1 LRCYSYARAD
11 TSSAKLLGVQAE
23 NNLTRDEARRRA
35 ELVHTPL
42 YDISLDLTQ
51 DSDTFACEAT
61 IHFLCREPGAE
72 SFVDFVGQGV
82 DSCELN
88 GEEVPREA
96 FNGARIKL
104 SNLHEANELHVI
116 GTCNY
121 SNIGSGLSKFRD
133 PVDHKIYL
141 HSQFETFD
149 AHRMF
154 PCFDQ
159 PDLKAT
165 FTFTVLAPSDW
176 VVVSNNPGQ
185 AQPVAGK
192 ENIKRWTFGA
202 SPKMSTY
209 LTAIIAGPYH
219 GVRDRHG
226 DIDLGIFCRQ
236 SLAVYLD
243 PEEIFTL
250 TKQGLDFYGEAYKY
264 PYPFQKY
271 DQLFVPEFS
280 AGAMENI
287 GAVTFHESMIFRSKV
302 TEAARED
309 RANTILHEMAHMWF
323 GDLVT
328 MRWWDDLWLNES
340 FATFMSVLSQ
350 VEATRFK
357 NGWVTFANQYKAGA
371 RRQDQL
377 PTTHPIAADIPDIE
391 SVYLNFDAITYNK
404 GACVL
409 RQLVAYVGQETF
421 LRGVQRYIKQRQYTN
436 ASLADFLSD
445 IEAGS
450 GRDLKAWSKVW
461 LETAGL
467 NTLLPLTEPNRETI
481 HSLTIQQEAPAD
493 HPTIRPHRLAVGLY
507 DRKSDTLELR
517 RRVEL
522 DVVDAETPVSDLNG
536 ERLADLLLLNDQD
549 LTYAKIRL
557 DERSLT
563 TAIDGLANLSDPL
576 ARAVTWAALWD
587 MLRDAE
593 LPARR
598 YLSLVLNNIQGE
610 TDIGVVQD
618 LLAQASSAIW
628 VYGDQQHAPSALQT
642 LADQALRT
650 LDAAPAGSDEQLSW
664 AHAFI
669 STARS
674 KEHLSVVRGLLDGIK
689 VFTGLKVDTDLRWS
703 IVSALAGVGADDG
716 LIEAELKRDPTDQ
729 GHRYAAA
736 ARASRPERQAK
747 EEVWTTLQENKSLPL
762 ATMRAMMGG
771 FYRYDQAALLQPY
784 ASRYFEVLPTV
795 WKERDIDIALAFGRM
810 MYPAVLVGEQTI
822 KATDQY
828 LGGVSVPGPIRRILL
843 EGKDNMQRAMRGR
856 ALDASADRLPLAG
869 RVGEGVAR

>member
-1 LRCYSYARAD
+1 MHP
-11 TSSAKLLGVQAE
+11 G

-35 ELVHTPL
+35 ELIQTPL
-42 YDISLDLTQ
+42 YEISLDLTR

-61 IHFLCREPGAE
+61 IHFLCQEPGANT
-72 SFVDFVGQGV
+72 FIDFLAPSV

-88 GEEVPREA
+88 GEEVPKDA
-96 FNGARIKL
+96 FNGARLTL
-104 SNLHEANELHVI
+104 SNLRDANELHVLA
-116 GTCNY
+116 TCDY
-121 SNIGSGLSKFRD
+121 QNIGAGLCRFKD

-159 PDLKAT
+159 PDLKAS

-202 SPKMSTY
+202 TPKMSSY
-209 LTAIIAGPYH
+209 LTAIVAGPYH

-226 DIDLGIFCRQ
+226 DVDLGIFCRQ
-236 SLAVYLD
+236 SLAQYLD
-243 PEEIFTL
+243 PEEIFTV

-287 GAVTFHESMIFRSKV
+287 GCVTFNESMLFRSKV
-302 TEAARED
+302 TEAVRED
-309 RANTILHEMAHMWF
+309 RANAILHEMAHMWF

-340 FATFMSVLSQ
+340 FATFMSVLAQ

-409 RQLVAYVGQETF
+409 RQLVAYVSQDTF
-421 LRGVQRYIKQRQYTN
+421 LRGVQRYVKQRQYSN
-436 ASLADFLSD
+436 ASLADFLAD

-450 GRDLKAWSKVW
+450 GRDLKAWSKLW

-467 NTLLPLTEPNRETI
+467 NTLRPLTASKGDQNGSITI
-481 HSLTIQQEAPAD
+481 KQEAPPEF
-493 HPTIRPHRLAVGLY
+493 PTIRPHRLAVGLY
-507 DRKSDTLELR
+507 DRQSGGLHLR

-522 DVVDAETPVSDLNG
+522 DVAGEETAVEDLVG
-536 ERLADLLLLNDQD
+536 ERPADLLLVNDLD

-557 DERSLT
+557 DERSLA
-563 TAIDGLANLSDPL
+563 TASEHLAELSDPL
-576 ARAVTWAALWD
+576 ARAITWAALWD

-593 LPARR
+593 IPARQ
-598 YLSLVLNNIQGE
+598 YLPLILRNIGGE

-618 LLAQASSAIW
+618 LLAQAASAIF
-628 VYGDQQHAPSALQT
+628 VYGDPANQEAALKT
-642 LADQALRT
+642 LADHALRA
-650 LDAAPAGSDEQLSW
+650 LDAAPAGSDFQLAW

-669 STARS
+669 NATRS
-674 KEHLSVVRGLLDGIK
+674 PEHLSVVRGLLDGIK

-703 IVSALAGVGADDG
+703 IVNALAGVGADDG
-716 LIEAELKRDPTDQ
+716 LIDAELKRDPTDEGQ
-729 GHRYAAA
+729 RYAAA
-736 ARASRPERQAK
+736 ARAARPTAEAK
-747 EEVWTTLQENKSLPL
+747 EAVWASLMEDLTLPL
-762 ATMRAMMGG
+762 ATMRSMMRG
-771 FYRYDQAALLQPY
+771 FHRFDQRRVLEAYAA
-784 ASRYFEVLPTV
+784 RYFQSLANV
-795 WKERDIDIALAFGRM
+795 WKERDIEIGLAFARM
-810 MYPAVLVGEQTI
+810 MFPSVVVDDHTI
-822 KATDQY
+822 KVTDQY
-828 LGGVSVPGPIRRILL
+828 LARENVPGPVRRVLI
-843 EGKDNMQRAMRGR
+843 EAKDSMQRAMRAR
-856 ALDASADRLPLAG
+856 AADAAAVTADTPR
-869 RVGEGVAR
+869 

>member
-1 LRCYSYARAD
+1 MHP
-11 TSSAKLLGVQAE
+11 G
-23 NNLTRDEARRRA
+23 NNLTREEARRRA
-35 ELVHTPL
+35 ELIQTPL
-42 YDISLDLTQ
+42 YDISLDLSR

-61 IHFLCREPGAE
+61 IHFLCQEPGANT
-72 SFVDFVGQGV
+72 FIDFLVPSV

-88 GEEVPREA
+88 GEEVAKEA
-96 FNGARIKL
+96 FNGARITL
-104 SNLHEANELHVI
+104 TNLRDANELHVLAT
-116 GTCNY
+116 GEY
-121 SNIGSGLSKFRD
+121 QNIGAGLNRFKD

-159 PDLKAT
+159 PDLKAS

-202 SPKMSTY
+202 TPKMSSY
-209 LTAIIAGPYH
+209 LTAIVAGPYH

-236 SLAVYLD
+236 SLAQYLD
-243 PEEIFTL
+243 PEEIFTV

-264 PYPFQKY
+264 AYPFQKY

-287 GAVTFHESMIFRSKV
+287 GAVTFNESMLFRSKV
-302 TEAARED
+302 TEAVRED
-309 RANTILHEMAHMWF
+309 RANAILHEMAHMWF

-340 FATFMSVLSQ
+340 FATFMSVLAQ

-377 PTTHPIAADIPDIE
+377 PTTHPIAADVPDIE

-409 RQLVAYVGQETF
+409 RQLVAYVSQDTF
-421 LRGVQRYIKQRQYTN
+421 LRGVQRYIKQRQYSN

-450 GRDLKAWSKVW
+450 GRDLKAWSKLW

-467 NTLLPLTEPNRETI
+467 NTLRPLANSQSDTI
-481 HSLTIQQEAPAD
+481 GSLAIQQEAPPEF
-493 HPTIRPHRLAVGLY
+493 PTIRPHRLAVGLY
-507 DRKSDTLELR
+507 DRKKNGLHLR

-522 DVVDAETPVSDLNG
+522 DVAEENTPVKDFDG
-536 ERLADLLLLNDQD
+536 ERLPDLLLVNDLD

-557 DERSLT
+557 DERSLA
-563 TAIDGLANLSDPL
+563 TATEHLAELSDPL
-576 ARAVTWAALWD
+576 ARAITWAALWD

-593 LPARR
+593 IPAKR
-598 YLSLVLNNIQGE
+598 YLPLILKNIHGE

-618 LLAQASSAIW
+618 LLAQAASAIF
-628 VYGDQQHAPSALQT
+628 VYGDPSNQDAALKI
-642 LADQALRT
+642 LADHSLRAL
-650 LDAAPAGSDEQLSW
+650 DDAPAGSDFQLAW
-664 AHAFI
+664 AHSFI
-669 STARS
+669 SAARS
-674 KEHLSVVRGLLDGIK
+674 PEHLSVVRGLLDGIK

-716 LIEAELKRDPTDQ
+716 LIDAELKRDPTDEGQ
-729 GHRYAAA
+729 RYAAA
-736 ARASRPERQAK
+736 ARAARPTAEAK
-747 EEVWTTLQENKSLPL
+747 EQVWASLMEDLTLPL
-762 ATMRAMMGG
+762 ATMRSMMRG
-771 FYRYDQAALLQPY
+771 FHRFDQRRVLEAY
-784 ASRYFEVLPTV
+784 ASRYFQALANV
-795 WKERDIDIALAFGRM
+795 WRERDIEVGLAFTRM
-810 MYPAVLVGEQTI
+810 MYPSVVVDDHTV
-822 KATDQY
+822 KVTDQY
-828 LGGVSVPGPIRRILL
+828 LARENVPGPVRRVLL
-843 EGKDNMQRAMRGR
+843 EAKDSMQRAMRAR
-856 ALDASADRLPLAG
+856 ALDAIS
-869 RVGEGVAR
+869 

>member
-1 LRCYSYARAD
+1 MHPA
-11 TSSAKLLGVQAE
+11 

-35 ELVHTPL
+35 ELIHTPL
-42 YDISLDLTQ
+42 YEISLDLTQ

-61 IHFLCREPGAE
+61 IHFLCHEPGTD
-72 SFVDFVGQGV
+72 SFIDFLAPSVN
-82 DSCELN
+82 SCELN
-88 GEEVPREA
+88 GEEVEREA
-96 FNGARIKL
+96 FDGARIVLK
-104 SNLHEANELHVI
+104 NLREANELHII
-116 GTCNY
+116 GTCRY
-121 SNIGSGLSKFRD
+121 ENIGSGLSKFRD
-133 PVDHKIYL
+133 PVDQKIYL
-141 HSQFETFD
+141 HSQFETFN
-149 AHRMF
+149 AHRVF

-159 PDLKAT
+159 PDLKAS
-165 FTFTVLAPSDW
+165 FTFSVLAPSDW

-185 AQPVAGK
+185 AQQLAGR

-202 SPKMSTY
+202 SPKMSSY
-209 LTAIIAGPYH
+209 LAAIIAGPYH

-236 SLAVYLD
+236 SLAQYLD
-243 PEEIFTL
+243 PDEIFTL

-287 GAVTFHESMIFRSKV
+287 GAVTFHESFIFRSKV

-309 RANTILHEMAHMWF
+309 RANVILHEMAHMWF

-340 FATFMSVLSQ
+340 FATFMSVFSQ

-357 NGWVTFANQYKAGA
+357 NGWVTFANQYKTGA

-377 PTTHPIAADIPDIE
+377 PTTHPISADIPDIE

-421 LRGVQRYIKQRQYTN
+421 LRGVQRYIKQL
-436 ASLADFLSD
+436 ASLA
-445 IEAGS
+445 I
-450 GRDLKAWSKVW
+450 R
-461 LETAGL
+461 
-467 NTLLPLTEPNRETI
+467 
-481 HSLTIQQEAPAD
+481 QEAPPD

-507 DRKSDTLELR
+507 DRNSSHLELR
-517 RRVEL
+517 KSVEL
-522 DVVDAETPVSDLNG
+522 DVVEATTPVTELSG
-536 ERLADLLLLNDQD
+536 EPAAQLLLLNDRD

-563 TAIDGLANLSDPL
+563 TATGHLAELSDPL
-576 ARAVTWAALWD
+576 ARALVWAALWD

-598 YLSLVLNNIQGE
+598 YLPLILNNIHGE

-618 LLAQASSAIW
+618 LLGQASSSIW
-628 VYGDQQHAPSALQT
+628 VYGDPANARASLEMLAQHS
-642 LADQALRT
+642 LRT
-650 LDAAPAGSDEQLSW
+650 LDAAAPGSDFQLAW

-669 STARS
+669 GAARS
-674 KEHLSVVRGLLDGIK
+674 PEHLSIVRGLLDGIK
-689 VFTGLKVDTDLRWS
+689 VFTGLKVDTDLRWA
-703 IVSALAGVGADDG
+703 IVGALAGVGADDG
-716 LIEAELKRDPTDQ
+716 LIDAELKRDPTDEGQ
-729 GHRYAAA
+729 RHAAA
-736 ARASRPERQAK
+736 ARAARPTPEAK
-747 EEVWTTLQENKSLPL
+747 EMVWAALMEDKALPL
-762 ATMRAMMGG
+762 ATMRAVMGG
-771 FYRYDQAALLQPY
+771 FSRFDQRRLLEPY
-784 ASRYFEVLPTV
+784 GARYFRALNAI
-795 WKERDIDIALAFGRM
+795 WKERDIEVALAFGRM
-810 MYPAVLVGEQTI
+810 MFPTVLVGEETVM
-822 KATDQY
+822 ATDEY
-828 LGGVSVPGPIRRILL
+828 LGGDQVPGPIRRILV

-856 ALDASADRLPLAG
+856 ALDAAVEP
-869 RVGEGVAR
+869 VAAQR

>member
-1 LRCYSYARAD
+1 MHP
-11 TSSAKLLGVQAE
+11 G
-23 NNLTRDEARRRA
+23 NNLTREEARRRA
-35 ELVHTPL
+35 ELIQTPL
-42 YDISLDLTQ
+42 YDISLDLSR

-61 IHFLCREPGAE
+61 IHFLCQEPGANT
-72 SFVDFVGQGV
+72 FIDFLAPSV

-88 GEEVPREA
+88 GEEVPKEA
-96 FNGARIKL
+96 FNGARITL
-104 SNLHEANELHVI
+104 TNLRDANELHVLA
-116 GTCNY
+116 TCEY
-121 SNIGSGLSKFRD
+121 QNIGAGLNRFKD
-133 PVDHKIYL
+133 PVDHKVYL

-159 PDLKAT
+159 PDLKAS

-202 SPKMSTY
+202 TPKMSSY
-209 LTAIIAGPYH
+209 LTAIVAGPYH

-236 SLAVYLD
+236 SLAQYLD
-243 PEEIFTL
+243 PEEIFTV

-287 GAVTFHESMIFRSKV
+287 GCVTFNESMLFRSKV
-302 TEAARED
+302 TEAVRED
-309 RANTILHEMAHMWF
+309 RATAILHEMAHMWF

-340 FATFMSVLSQ
+340 FATFMSVLAQ

-377 PTTHPIAADIPDIE
+377 PTTHPIAADVPDIE

-409 RQLVAYVGQETF
+409 RQLVAYVSQDTF
-421 LRGVQRYIKQRQYTN
+421 LRGVQRYIKQRQYSN

-450 GRDLKAWSKVW
+450 GRDLKAWSKLW

-467 NTLLPLTEPNRETI
+467 NTLRPLASAQSETI
-481 HSLTIQQEAPAD
+481 GSLAIQQEAPPEF
-493 HPTIRPHRLAVGLY
+493 PTIRPHRLAVGLY
-507 DRKSDTLELR
+507 DRKKGGMHLR

-522 DVVDAETPVSDLNG
+522 DVAEENTPVKDFDG
-536 ERLADLLLLNDQD
+536 ERLADLLLVNDLD

-557 DERSLT
+557 DERSLA
-563 TAIDGLANLSDPL
+563 TATEHLAELSDPL
-576 ARAVTWAALWD
+576 ARAITWAALWD

-593 LPARR
+593 IPAKR
-598 YLSLVLNNIQGE
+598 YLPLILKNIRGE

-618 LLAQASSAIW
+618 LLAQAASAIF
-628 VYGDQQHAPSALQT
+628 VYGDPENQDAALKI
-642 LADQALRT
+642 LADHSLRAL
-650 LDAAPAGSDEQLSW
+650 DDAPAGSDFQLAW
-664 AHAFI
+664 AHSFI
-669 STARS
+669 NAARS
-674 KEHLSVVRGLLDGIK
+674 PEHLSVVRGLLDGVK

-703 IVSALAGVGADDG
+703 IVNALAGVGKDDG
-716 LIEAELKRDPTDQ
+716 LIDAELERDPTDEGQ
-729 GHRYAAA
+729 RYAAA
-736 ARASRPERQAK
+736 ARAARPTAEAK
-747 EEVWTTLQENKSLPL
+747 EQVWASLMEDLALPL
-762 ATMRAMMGG
+762 ATMRSMMRG
-771 FYRYDQAALLQPY
+771 FHRFDQRRVLEPY
-784 ASRYFEVLPTV
+784 ASRYFQALGNV
-795 WKERDIDIALAFGRM
+795 WKERDIEIGLAFARM
-810 MYPAVLVGEQTI
+810 MFPSVDIDDHTI
-822 KATDQY
+822 KVTDQD
-828 LGGVSVPGPIRRILL
+828 LARENVPGPVRRVLL
-843 EGKDNMQRAMRGR
+843 EAKDSMQRAMRAR
-856 ALDASADRLPLAG
+856 ALDAKT
-869 RVGEGVAR
+869 

>member
-1 LRCYSYARAD
+1 MHP
-11 TSSAKLLGVQAE
+11 G
-23 NNLTRDEARRRA
+23 NNLTRDEARRRSQ
-35 ELVHTPL
+35 LIQTPL
-42 YDISLDLTQ
+42 YDISLDLTRETE
-51 DSDTFACEAT
+51 TFTCEAT
-61 IHFLCREPGAE
+61 IHFLCQEPGADT
-72 SFVDFVGQGV
+72 FIDFLAPSV

-88 GEEVPREA
+88 GDEVPKEA
-96 FNGARIKL
+96 YDGARIALK
-104 SNLHEANELHVI
+104 NLRDANELHVL
-116 GTCNY
+116 GTCEY
-121 SNIGSGLSKFRD
+121 QNIGAGLSKFTD
-133 PVDHKIYL
+133 PVDHKVYL

-159 PDLKAT
+159 PDLKAS

-185 AQPVAGK
+185 AQQVAGK

-202 SPKMSTY
+202 SPKMSSY
-209 LTAIIAGPYH
+209 LTAIVAGPYH

-236 SLAVYLD
+236 SLAPYLD
-243 PEEIFTL
+243 PDEIFTV
-250 TKQGLDFYGEAYKY
+250 TKQGLNFYGQAYKY

-287 GAVTFHESMIFRSKV
+287 GCVTFNEAMIFRSKV
-302 TEAARED
+302 TEAVRED
-309 RANTILHEMAHMWF
+309 RANAILHEMAHMWF

-340 FATFMSVLSQ
+340 FATFMSVLCQ

-377 PTTHPIAADIPDIE
+377 PTTHPIAADVPDIQ

-421 LRGVQRYIKQRQYTN
+421 LRGVQRYVKQRQFAN
-436 ASLADFLSD
+436 ATLADFLSD
-445 IEAGS
+445 VEAGS
-450 GRDLKAWSKVW
+450 GRDLKVWSKLW

-467 NTLLPLTEPNRETI
+467 NTLRPVATSQSDAI
-481 HSLTIQQEAPAD
+481 GSLTIQQEAPRE

-507 DRKSDTLELR
+507 DRQSNALQLR

-522 DVVDAETPVSDLNG
+522 DVADERTPVNDLVG
-536 ERLADLLLLNDQD
+536 ERLADLLLVNDQD

-557 DERSLT
+557 DGRSLS
-563 TAIDGLANLSDPL
+563 TAREHLAELSDPL
-576 ARAVTWAALWD
+576 ARAITWAALWD

-598 YLSLVLNNIQGE
+598 YLPLVLNNIRGE

-618 LLAQASSAIW
+618 LLAQASSAVW
-628 VYGDQQHAPSALQT
+628 VYGDPANAQSALKA
-642 LADQALRT
+642 LADHALRA
-650 LDAAPAGSDEQLSW
+650 LDSAPAGSDFQLAW

-669 STARS
+669 NATRS
-674 KEHLSVVRGLLDGIK
+674 DEHLSIIRGLLDGIK
-689 VFTGLKVDTDLRWS
+689 VFTGLKVDTDLRWA
-703 IVSALAGVGADDG
+703 IVGALAGVGADDG
-716 LIEAELKRDPTDQ
+716 LIEAELERDPTDEGQ
-729 GHRYAAA
+729 RHAAA
-736 ARASRPERQAK
+736 ARAARPTAEAK
-747 EEVWTTLQENKSLPL
+747 EQVWASLMEDLTLPL
-762 ATMRAMMGG
+762 ATMRSMMAG
-771 FYRYDQAALLQPY
+771 FHRFDQRRLLEPYRA
-784 ASRYFEVLPTV
+784 RYFQALANV
-795 WKERDIDIALAFGRM
+795 WKERDIEIALAFARQM
-810 MYPAVLVGEQTI
+810 FPNVVVGDETVT
-822 KATDQY
+822 ATDRY
-828 LGGVSVPGPIRRILL
+828 LADENVPGPVRRILL

-856 ALDASADRLPLAG
+856 AADTATVENVSAQR
-869 RVGEGVAR
+869 

>member
-1 LRCYSYARAD
+1 MHP
-11 TSSAKLLGVQAE
+11 G
-23 NNLTRDEARRRA
+23 NNLTRDEARQRA
-35 ELVHTPL
+35 ELIHTPL
-42 YDISLDLTQ
+42 YDVSLDLTRE
-51 DSDTFACEAT
+51 SDTFACEAT
-61 IHFLCREPGAE
+61 IHFLCHEPGA
-72 SFVDFVGQGV
+72 STFIDFLAPSV

-88 GEEVPREA
+88 GEEVPKEA
-96 FNGARIKL
+96 FNGARIAL
-104 SNLHEANELHVI
+104 ENLREANELHVI
-116 GTCNY
+116 GTCDYQNV
-121 SNIGSGLSKFRD
+121 GAGLNKFKD
-133 PVDHKIYL
+133 PVDHKTYL
-141 HSQFETFD
+141 HTQFETFD

-165 FTFTVLAPSDW
+165 FTFTVLAPTDW

-192 ENIKRWTFGA
+192 ENVKRWTFGA
-202 SPKMSTY
+202 TPKMSSY
-209 LTAIIAGPYH
+209 LTAIVAGPYH

-236 SLAVYLD
+236 SLAQYLD
-243 PEEIFTL
+243 PEEIFTV
-250 TKQGLDFYGEAYKY
+250 TKQGLDFYGQAYKY

-287 GAVTFHESMIFRSKV
+287 GCVTFNEAMLFRSKV
-302 TEAARED
+302 TEAVRED
-309 RANTILHEMAHMWF
+309 RANAILHEMAHMWF

-340 FATFMSVLSQ
+340 FATFMSVLCQ

-377 PTTHPIAADIPDIE
+377 PTTHPIAADVPDIE

-409 RQLVAYVGQETF
+409 RQLVAYVGQDTF
-421 LRGVQRYIKQRQYTN
+421 LRGVQRYVKQRQYSN

-445 IEAGS
+445 VEAGS
-450 GRDLKAWSKVW
+450 GRDLKAWSKLW

-467 NTLLPLTEPNRETI
+467 NTLRPEATAQSQTI
-481 HSLTIQQEAPAD
+481 GSLAIKQEAPPE

-507 DRKSDTLELR
+507 DRQTDGLQLR

-522 DVVDAETPVSDLNG
+522 DVTQENTPVSDLVG
-536 ERLADLLLLNDQD
+536 ERLADLTLVNDLD

-557 DERSLT
+557 DERSLA
-563 TAIDGLANLSDPL
+563 TASEHLAQLSDPL
-576 ARAVTWAALWD
+576 ARAISWAALWD

-593 LPARR
+593 IPARR
-598 YLSLVLNNIQGE
+598 YLPLILENIHGE

-618 LLAQASSAIW
+618 LLAQASSAVW
-628 VYGDQQHAPSALQT
+628 VYGDPDNADAALKT
-642 LADQALRT
+642 LADHALRA
-650 LDAAPAGSDEQLSW
+650 LDGAAPGSDLQLSW

-669 STARS
+669 NASRS
-674 KEHLSVVRGLLDGIK
+674 PEHLSIIRGLLDGIK

-703 IVSALAGVGADDG
+703 IVNALAGVGADDG
-716 LIEAELKRDPTDQ
+716 LIDAELKRDPTDEGQ
-729 GHRYAAA
+729 RHAAA
-736 ARASRPERQAK
+736 ARAARPTAEAK
-747 EEVWTTLQENKSLPL
+747 EQVWAALMEDLTLPL
-762 ATMRAMMGG
+762 ATMRSMMRG
-771 FYRYDQAALLQPY
+771 FHRFDQRRLLEAY
-784 ASRYFEVLPTV
+784 TARYFQALANF
-795 WKERDIDIALAFGRM
+795 WKERDIEIALAFSRT
-810 MYPAVLVGEQTI
+810 MYPSVVVGDETVE
-822 KATDQY
+822 ATDQY
-828 LGGVSVPGPIRRILL
+828 LAADNVPGPVRRILL
-843 EGKDNMQRAMRGR
+843 EGKDNMLRAMRGR
-856 ALDASADRLPLAG
+856 AVDAAAAEKVPAQR
-869 RVGEGVAR
+869 

>member
-1 LRCYSYARAD
+1 MHP
-11 TSSAKLLGVQAE
+11 G

-35 ELVHTPL
+35 QLIQTPL
-42 YDISLDLTQ
+42 YDISLDLTR
-51 DSDTFACEAT
+51 DSDTFTCEAT
-61 IHFLCREPGAE
+61 IHFLCQEPGADT
-72 SFVDFVGQGV
+72 FIDFLAPSL

-88 GEEVPREA
+88 GEEVPKEA
-96 FNGARIKL
+96 YDGARITLK
-104 SNLHEANELHVI
+104 NLRDANELHVL
-116 GTCNY
+116 GTCDY
-121 SNIGSGLSKFRD
+121 GNIGAGLSKFKD
-133 PVDHKIYL
+133 PVDHKVYL

-159 PDLKAT
+159 PDLKAS

-176 VVVSNNPGQ
+176 IVVSNNPGQ
-185 AQPVAGK
+185 AQQVAGK

-202 SPKMSTY
+202 SPKMSSY
-209 LTAIIAGPYH
+209 LTAVVAGPYH

-236 SLAVYLD
+236 SLAQYLD
-243 PEEIFTL
+243 PDEIFTV
-250 TKQGLDFYGEAYKY
+250 TKQGLDFYGQAYKF

-287 GAVTFHESMIFRSKV
+287 GAVTFNESMIFRSKV
-302 TEAARED
+302 TEAVRED
-309 RANTILHEMAHMWF
+309 RANAILHEMAHMWF

-340 FATFMSVLSQ
+340 FATFMSVLCQ
-350 VEATRFK
+350 VEATRFT

-377 PTTHPIAADIPDIE
+377 PTTHPIAADIPDIQ

-421 LRGVQRYIKQRQYTN
+421 LRGVQRYVKQRQYAN
-436 ASLADFLSD
+436 ATLVDFLSD
-445 IEAGS
+445 VEAGS
-450 GRDLKAWSKVW
+450 GRDLKAWSKLW

-467 NTLLPLTEPNRETI
+467 NTLRPVATSQSDTI
-481 HSLTIQQEAPAD
+481 GSLAIQQEAPAD

-507 DRKSDTLELR
+507 DWQSTALQLR

-522 DVVDAETPVSDLNG
+522 DVTDQSTPVNDVVG
-536 ERLADLLLLNDQD
+536 ERLADLLLVNDLD

-557 DERSLT
+557 DERSLS
-563 TAIDGLANLSDPL
+563 TAKEHLAELADPL
-576 ARAVTWAALWD
+576 ARAITWAALWD

-598 YLSLVLNNIQGE
+598 YLPLILNNIHGE

-618 LLAQASSAIW
+618 LLAQASSAVW
-628 VYGDQQHAPSALQT
+628 VYGDPANAQVLLKT
-642 LADQALRT
+642 LADHALRA
-650 LDAAPAGSDEQLSW
+650 LDRAPAGSDLQLTW

-669 STARS
+669 SAARS
-674 KEHLSVVRGLLDGIK
+674 DEHLSVVRGLLDGIK
-689 VFTGLKVDTDLRWS
+689 VFTGLKVDTDLRWG
-703 IVSALAGVGADDG
+703 IVGALAGVGAGDS
-716 LIEAELKRDPTDQ
+716 LIDAELERDPTDEGQ
-729 GHRYAAA
+729 RHAAA
-736 ARASRPERQAK
+736 ARAARPTAEAK
-747 EEVWTTLQENKSLPL
+747 EQVWASLMEDRALAL

-771 FYRYDQAALLQPY
+771 FHRFDQRRLLEPYRA
-784 ASRYFEVLPTV
+784 RYFQALGNV
-795 WKERDIDIALAFGRM
+795 WKERDIEIALAFARQM
-810 MYPAVLVGEQTI
+810 FPTTVVGDDTVA
-822 KATDQY
+822 ATDLY
-828 LGGVSVPGPIRRILL
+828 LADQTVPGPVRRILL

-856 ALDASADRLPLAG
+856 AADAASQS
-869 RVGEGVAR
+869 

>member
-1 LRCYSYARAD
+1 MHP
-11 TSSAKLLGVQAE
+11 G
-23 NNLTRDEARRRA
+23 NNLTREEARRRA
-35 ELVHTPL
+35 ELIQTPL
-42 YDISLDLTQ
+42 YDISLDLSR

-61 IHFLCREPGAE
+61 IHFLCQEPGANT
-72 SFVDFVGQGV
+72 FIDFLVPSV

-88 GEEVPREA
+88 GEEVAKEA
-96 FNGARIKL
+96 FNGARITL
-104 SNLHEANELHVI
+104 TNLRDANELHVLA
-116 GTCNY
+116 TCEY
-121 SNIGSGLSKFRD
+121 QNIGAGLNRFKD

-159 PDLKAT
+159 PDLKAS

-176 VVVSNNPGQ
+176 IVVSNNPGQ
-185 AQPVAGK
+185 AQQVAGK

-202 SPKMSTY
+202 TPKMSSY
-209 LTAIIAGPYH
+209 LTAIVAGPYH

-226 DIDLGIFCRQ
+226 DVDLGLFCRQ
-236 SLAVYLD
+236 SLAQYLD
-243 PEEIFTL
+243 PDEIFTV
-250 TKQGLDFYGEAYKY
+250 TKQGLDFYGQAYKY

-287 GAVTFHESMIFRSKV
+287 GCVTFNESMIFRSKV
-302 TEAARED
+302 TEAVRED
-309 RANTILHEMAHMWF
+309 RANAILHEMAHMWF

-340 FATFMSVLSQ
+340 FATFMSVLCQ

-377 PTTHPIAADIPDIE
+377 PTTHPIAADVPDIQ

-409 RQLVAYVGQETF
+409 RQLVAYVGQDTF
-421 LRGVQRYIKQRQYTN
+421 LRGVQRYVKQRQFAN
-436 ASLADFLSD
+436 ATLADFLSD
-445 IEAGS
+445 VEAGS
-450 GRDLKAWSKVW
+450 GRDLKAWSKLW

-467 NTLLPLTEPNRETI
+467 NTLRPVATSQSETI
-481 HSLTIQQEAPAD
+481 GSLNIQQEAPRD

-507 DRKSDTLELR
+507 DRQSNGLQLR

-522 DVVDAETPVSDLNG
+522 DVADETTPVNDLAG
-536 ERLADLLLLNDQD
+536 ERLADLTLVNDLD

-557 DERSLT
+557 DERSLS
-563 TAIDGLANLSDPL
+563 TATGHLAELTDPL
-576 ARAVTWAALWD
+576 ARAITWAALWD

-598 YLSLVLNNIQGE
+598 YLPLILNNIHGE

-628 VYGDQQHAPSALQT
+628 VYGDPANAQSALKT
-642 LADQALRT
+642 LADHALRA
-650 LDAAPAGSDEQLSW
+650 LDNAPAGSDFQLAW

-669 STARS
+669 NAARS
-674 KEHLSVVRGLLDGIK
+674 EEHRSIIRGLLDGIK
-689 VFTGLKVDTDLRWS
+689 VFTGLKVDTDLRWA
-703 IVSALAGVGADDG
+703 IVGALAGIGADDG
-716 LIEAELKRDPTDQ
+716 LIEAELERDPTDEGQ
-729 GHRYAAA
+729 RHAAA
-736 ARASRPERQAK
+736 ARAARPTAEAK
-747 EEVWTTLQENKSLPL
+747 EQVWASLIEDRALPL
-762 ATMRAMMGG
+762 ATMRSMMRG
-771 FYRYDQAALLQPY
+771 FHRFDQRALLEPY
-784 ASRYFEVLPTV
+784 RARYFGELPNI
-795 WKERDIDIALAFGRM
+795 WKDRDIEVGLAFARM
-810 MYPAVLVGEQTI
+810 MYPTVLVGDETVR
-822 KATDQY
+822 ATDRY
-828 LGGVSVPGPIRRILL
+828 LAGANVPGPIRRLLL
-843 EGKDNMQRAMRGR
+843 EAKDNMERAMRGR
-856 ALDASADRLPLAG
+856 ALDASTADDRLSVQ
-869 RVGEGVAR
+869 R

>member
-1 LRCYSYARAD
+1 MHP
-11 TSSAKLLGVQAE
+11 G
-23 NNLTRDEARRRA
+23 NNLTREEARRRA
-35 ELVHTPL
+35 ELIQTPL
-42 YDISLDLTQ
+42 YDISLDLSR

-61 IHFLCREPGAE
+61 IHFLCLEPGANT
-72 SFVDFVGQGV
+72 FIDFLVPSV

-88 GEEVPREA
+88 GEEIPKEA
-96 FNGARIKL
+96 FNGARITL
-104 SNLHEANELHVI
+104 TNLRDANELHVLA
-116 GTCNY
+116 TCEY
-121 SNIGSGLSKFRD
+121 QNIGAGLNRFKD
-133 PVDHKIYL
+133 PIDHKVYL

-159 PDLKAT
+159 PDLKAS

-202 SPKMSTY
+202 TPKMSSY
-209 LTAIIAGPYH
+209 LTAIVAGPYH

-236 SLAVYLD
+236 SLAQYLD
-243 PEEIFTL
+243 PEEIFTV
-250 TKQGLDFYGEAYKY
+250 TKQGLDFYAEAYKY
-264 PYPFQKY
+264 AYPFQKY

-287 GAVTFHESMIFRSKV
+287 GCVTFNESMLFRSKV
-302 TEAARED
+302 TEAVRED
-309 RANTILHEMAHMWF
+309 RANAILHEMAHMWF

-340 FATFMSVLSQ
+340 FATFMSVLAQ

-377 PTTHPIAADIPDIE
+377 PTTHPIAADVPDIE

-409 RQLVAYVGQETF
+409 RQLVAYVSQDTF
-421 LRGVQRYIKQRQYTN
+421 LRGVQRYIKQRQYSN

-450 GRDLKAWSKVW
+450 GRDLKAWSKLW

-467 NTLLPLTEPNRETI
+467 NTLRPLASSQSETI
-481 HSLTIQQEAPAD
+481 GSLTIQQEAPPEF
-493 HPTIRPHRLAVGLY
+493 PTIRPHRLAVGLY
-507 DRKSDTLELR
+507 DRKKDRLHLR

-522 DVVDAETPVSDLNG
+522 DVAGENTPVKDFDG
-536 ERLADLLLLNDQD
+536 ERRADLLLVNDLD

-557 DERSLT
+557 DERSMA
-563 TAIDGLANLSDPL
+563 TATEHLAELADPL
-576 ARAVTWAALWD
+576 ARAITWAALWD

-593 LPARR
+593 IPAKR
-598 YLSLVLNNIQGE
+598 YLPLILKNIRGE

-618 LLAQASSAIW
+618 LLAQAASAIF
-628 VYGDQQHAPSALQT
+628 VYGDSANQDAALKI
-642 LADQALRT
+642 LADHSLRAL
-650 LDAAPAGSDEQLSW
+650 DEAPAGSDFQLAW
-664 AHAFI
+664 AHGFI
-669 STARS
+669 SAARS
-674 KEHLSVVRGLLDGIK
+674 PEHLSVVRGLLDGIK

-703 IVSALAGVGADDG
+703 IVNALAGVGQDDG
-716 LIEAELKRDPTDQ
+716 LIDAELERDPTDEGQ
-729 GHRYAAA
+729 RYAAA
-736 ARASRPERQAK
+736 ARAARPTAEAK
-747 EEVWTTLQENKSLPL
+747 EQVWASLMEDLTLPL
-762 ATMRAMMGG
+762 ATMRSMMRG
-771 FYRYDQAALLQPY
+771 FHRFDQRGVLEAY
-784 ASRYFEVLPTV
+784 ASRYFQALGNV
-795 WKERDIDIALAFGRM
+795 WKERDIEVGLAFARM
-810 MYPAVLVGEQTI
+810 MFPSVVVDDHTI
-822 KATDQY
+822 KVTDQY
-828 LGGVSVPGPIRRILL
+828 LARENVPGPVRRVLL
-843 EGKDNMQRAMRGR
+843 EAKDSMQRAMRAR
-856 ALDASADRLPLAG
+856 ALDAKG
-869 RVGEGVAR
+869 

>member
-1 LRCYSYARAD
+1 MHP
-11 TSSAKLLGVQAE
+11 G
-23 NNLTRDEARRRA
+23 NNLTREEARRRA
-35 ELVHTPL
+35 ELIQTPL
-42 YDISLDLTQ
+42 YDISLDLSR

-61 IHFLCREPGAE
+61 IHFLCQEPGANT
-72 SFVDFVGQGV
+72 FIDFLAPSL

-88 GEEVPREA
+88 GEEVPKDA
-96 FNGARIKL
+96 FNGARITL
-104 SNLHEANELHVI
+104 SNLRDADELPVI
-116 GTCNY
+116 GACAYQNV
-121 SNIGSGLSKFRD
+121 GAGLNKFTD
-133 PVDHKIYL
+133 PVDHRTYL

-159 PDLKAT
+159 PDLKAS

-185 AQPVAGK
+185 AQTVPGK

-202 SPKMSTY
+202 TPKMSSY
-209 LTAIIAGPYH
+209 LTAIVAGPYH

-236 SLAVYLD
+236 SLAQYLD
-243 PEEIFTL
+243 PEEIFTI
-250 TKQGLDFYGEAYKY
+250 TKQGLDWYGEAYKY

-287 GAVTFHESMIFRSKV
+287 GCVTFNEAMLYRSKV
-302 TEAARED
+302 TEAVRED
-309 RANTILHEMAHMWF
+309 RANAILHEMAHMWF

-340 FATFMSVLSQ
+340 FATFMSVLCQ

-377 PTTHPIAADIPDIE
+377 PTTHPIAADVPDIQ

-421 LRGVQRYIKQRQYTN
+421 LRGVQRYVKQRQYAN
-436 ASLADFLSD
+436 ATLADFLSD
-445 IEAGS
+445 VEAGS
-450 GRDLKAWSKVW
+450 GRDLKAWSKLW

-467 NTLLPLTEPNRETI
+467 NTLRPVATSQSDTI
-481 HSLTIQQEAPAD
+481 GSLAIQQEAPAE

-507 DRKSDTLELR
+507 DLQSKVLQLR

-522 DVVDAETPVSDLNG
+522 DVADQSTPVNDVVG
-536 ERLADLLLLNDQD
+536 ERLADLLLVNDLD

-557 DERSLT
+557 DERSLA
-563 TAIDGLANLSDPL
+563 TATDHLAELSDPL
-576 ARAVTWAALWD
+576 ARAITWAALWD

-593 LPARR
+593 IPARR
-598 YLSLVLNNIQGE
+598 YLPLILKNIHGE

-618 LLAQASSAIW
+618 LLAQAVSAIF
-628 VYGDQQHAPSALQT
+628 VYGDPANQDAALKI
-642 LADQALRT
+642 LASHSLRV
-650 LDAAPAGSDEQLSW
+650 LDDAPAGSDLQL
-664 AHAFI
+664 AGGHAFI
-669 STARS
+669 NAARS
-674 KEHLSVVRGLLDGIK
+674 PEHLSVVRGLLDGVK
-689 VFTGLKVDTDLRWS
+689 VFTGLKIDTDLRWA
-703 IVSALAGVGADDG
+703 IVGALAGVGKDDG
-716 LIEAELKRDPTDQ
+716 LIDAELKRDPTDEGQ
-729 GHRYAAA
+729 RHAAA
-736 ARASRPERQAK
+736 ARAARPTAEAK
-747 EEVWTTLQENKSLPL
+747 EQVWAALMEDLTLPL
-762 ATMRAMMGG
+762 ATMRARLGG
-771 FYRYDQAALLQPY
+771 FHRFDQRRVLEAYRA
-784 ASRYFEVLPTV
+784 RYFQALANV
-795 WKERDIDIALAFGRM
+795 WKERDIEIGLAFARM
-810 MYPAVLVGEQTI
+810 MYPSVVVDDHTI
-822 KATDQY
+822 KVTDQY
-828 LGGVSVPGPIRRILL
+828 LARENVPGPVRRVLV
-843 EGKDNMQRAMRGR
+843 EAKDSMQRAMRAR
-856 ALDASADRLPLAG
+856 AVDAAA
-869 RVGEGVAR
+869 E

>member
-1 LRCYSYARAD
+1 MHP
-11 TSSAKLLGVQAE
+11 G

-35 ELVHTPL
+35 QLIETPL
-42 YDISLDLTQ
+42 YDISLDLTR

-61 IHFLCREPGAE
+61 IHFLCQEPGAN
-72 SFVDFVGQGV
+72 SFIDFLAPSV

-88 GEEVPREA
+88 GEEVPKEA
-96 FNGARIKL
+96 LDGARITLK
-104 SNLHEANELHVI
+104 NLRDANELHVLA
-116 GTCNY
+116 TCDY
-121 SNIGSGLSKFRD
+121 QNIGAGLNRFKD
-133 PVDHKIYL
+133 PVDHRVYL

-159 PDLKAT
+159 PDLKAS

-176 VVVSNNPGQ
+176 IVVSNNPGQ
-185 AQPVAGK
+185 AQIVTGK

-202 SPKMSTY
+202 TLKMSSY
-209 LTAIIAGPYH
+209 LTAIVAGPYH

-226 DIDLGIFCRQ
+226 DVDLGIFCRQ
-236 SLAVYLD
+236 SLAQYLD
-243 PEEIFTL
+243 PDEIFTV
-250 TKQGLDFYGEAYKY
+250 TKQGLDFYAEAYKY
-264 PYPFQKY
+264 LYPFQKY

-287 GAVTFHESMIFRSKV
+287 GAVTFHEAFIYRSKV

-309 RANTILHEMAHMWF
+309 RANVILHEMAHMWF

-340 FATFMSVLSQ
+340 FATFMSVFSQ

-357 NGWVTFANQYKAGA
+357 NGWVTFANQYKTGA

-377 PTTHPIAADIPDIE
+377 PTTHPISADIPDIE

-421 LRGVQRYIKQRQYTN
+421 LRGVQRYIKQRQYGN
-436 ASLADFLSD
+436 ATLADFLSD

-450 GRDLKAWSKVW
+450 GRDLRAWSQLW

-467 NTLLPLTEPNRETI
+467 NTLRPLPTSKSETLG
-481 HSLTIQQEAPAD
+481 SLTIKQEAPVEF
-493 HPTIRPHRLAVGLY
+493 PTIRPHRLAVGLY
-507 DRKSDTLELR
+507 DRQSERLQLR

-522 DVVDAETPVSDLNG
+522 DVAGEDTPVKDFDG
-536 ERLADLLLLNDQD
+536 ERLADLLLVNDQD

-557 DERSLT
+557 DERSLS
-563 TAIDGLANLSDPL
+563 TAMEHLAELSDPL
-576 ARAVTWAALWD
+576 ARAITWAALWD

-593 LPARR
+593 IPARR
-598 YLSLVLNNIQGE
+598 YLPLILKNIHGE

-628 VYGDQQHAPSALQT
+628 VYGDPTNAETALKF
-642 LADQALRT
+642 LADHALT
-650 LDAAPAGSDEQLSW
+650 ALDAAPAGSDLQLTW

-669 STARS
+669 SAARS
-674 KEHLSVVRGLLDGIK
+674 PEHLAIVRGLLDGIK
-689 VFTGLKVDTDLRWS
+689 VFTGLKVDTDLRWAL
-703 IVSALAGVGADDG
+703 IGALAGVGADDG
-716 LIEAELKRDPTDQ
+716 SIDAELKRDPTDEGQ
-729 GHRYAAA
+729 RHAAA
-736 ARASRPERQAK
+736 ARAARPTAEAK
-747 EEVWTTLQENKSLPL
+747 EQVWASLMEDRALPL
-762 ATMRAMMGG
+762 ATMRSMMGG
-771 FYRYDQAALLQPY
+771 FQRFDQRALLEPY
-784 ASRYFEVLPTV
+784 AARYFQALGNV
-795 WKERDIDIALAFGRM
+795 WKERDIEIGLAFARM
-810 MYPAVLVGEQTI
+810 MFPSVVVDDHTI
-822 KATDQY
+822 KVTDQY
-828 LGGVSVPGPIRRILL
+828 LARDNVPGPVRRVLL
-843 EGKDNMQRAMRGR
+843 EAKDGMLRAMRAR
-856 ALDASADRLPLAG
+856 AVDAAS
-869 RVGEGVAR
+869 

>member
-1 LRCYSYARAD
+1 MHP
-11 TSSAKLLGVQAE
+11 G
-23 NNLTRDEARRRA
+23 NNLTREEARRRA
-35 ELVHTPL
+35 ELIQTPL
-42 YDISLDLTQ
+42 YDISLDLSR

-61 IHFLCREPGAE
+61 IHFLCQEPGANT
-72 SFVDFVGQGV
+72 FIDFLVPSV

-88 GEEVPREA
+88 GEEVAKEA
-96 FNGARIKL
+96 FNGARITL
-104 SNLHEANELHVI
+104 TNLRDANELHVLA
-116 GTCNY
+116 TCEY
-121 SNIGSGLSKFRD
+121 QNIGAGLNRFKD

-159 PDLKAT
+159 PDLKAS

-202 SPKMSTY
+202 TPKMSSY

-236 SLAVYLD
+236 SLAQYLD
-243 PEEIFTL
+243 AEEIFTV

-287 GAVTFHESMIFRSKV
+287 GAVTFNESMLFRSKV
-302 TEAARED
+302 TEAVRED
-309 RANTILHEMAHMWF
+309 RANAILHEMAHMWF

-340 FATFMSVLSQ
+340 FATFMSVLAQ

-391 SVYLNFDAITYNK
+391 SVYMNFDAITYNK

-409 RQLVAYVGQETF
+409 RQLVAYVSQDTF
-421 LRGVQRYIKQRQYTN
+421 LRGVQRYIKQRQYSN

-450 GRDLKAWSKVW
+450 GRDLKAWSKLW

-467 NTLLPLTEPNRETI
+467 NTLRPLAGSNSDTI
-481 HSLTIQQEAPAD
+481 GSLAIQQEAPPEF
-493 HPTIRPHRLAVGLY
+493 PTIRPHRLAVGLY
-507 DRKSDTLELR
+507 DRKKDGLHLR

-522 DVVDAETPVSDLNG
+522 DVAGENTPVTDFDG
-536 ERLADLLLLNDQD
+536 ERLADLLLVNDLD

-557 DERSLT
+557 DERSLA
-563 TAIDGLANLSDPL
+563 TATEHLAELSDPL
-576 ARAVTWAALWD
+576 ARAITWAALWD

-593 LPARR
+593 IPAKR
-598 YLSLVLNNIQGE
+598 YLPLILKNIQGE

-618 LLAQASSAIW
+618 LLAQAASAIF
-628 VYGDQQHAPSALQT
+628 VYGDPANQDAALKI
-642 LADQALRT
+642 LADHSLRAL
-650 LDAAPAGSDEQLSW
+650 DDAPAGSDFQLAW
-664 AHAFI
+664 AHSFI
-669 STARS
+669 SAARS
-674 KEHLSVVRGLLDGIK
+674 PEHLSVVRGLLDGIK

-716 LIEAELKRDPTDQ
+716 LIDAELKRDPTDEGQ
-729 GHRYAAA
+729 RYAAA
-736 ARASRPERQAK
+736 ARAARPTAEAK
-747 EEVWTTLQENKSLPL
+747 EQVWASLMEDLTLPL
-762 ATMRAMMGG
+762 ATMRSMMRG
-771 FYRYDQAALLQPY
+771 FHRFDQRRVLEAY
-784 ASRYFEVLPTV
+784 ASRYFQALANV
-795 WKERDIDIALAFGRM
+795 WRERDIEIGLAFARM
-810 MYPAVLVGEQTI
+810 MYPSVIVGDHTI
-822 KATDQY
+822 KVTDQY
-828 LGGVSVPGPIRRILL
+828 LARENVPGPVRRVLL
-843 EGKDNMQRAMRGR
+843 EAKDSMQRAMRAR
-856 ALDASADRLPLAG
+856 ALDASS
-869 RVGEGVAR
+869 